1 MPSTTGRVCLWGVV
15 AAALA
20 AFTQVPAQAQIQE
33 ATLRVAAPGTNGF
46 GRPDLGTAS
55 PSAYPNWPV
64 YDTLTMINL
73 QGDVVPLLATEWR
86 STSPTTWQ
94 FKLRRDVKFH
104 NGAAFDADA
113 IVAFVTY
120 NLTGPGKGSTAGRA
134 VGAQSKIAAVRA
146 LDPHTIE
153 FTTSAPNPIVPRT
166 MAGMWVPE
174 PKAFA
179 ATTIEEFSRKPV
191 GTGSFRVTDWKEQ
204 QVSYEAFP
212 ESWRAPRV
220 RRMTM
225 VNLPERP
232 TRLQALLSNQ
242 IDIAVGM
249 SIDNIDQIVG
259 AGHKVDASPRP
270 SVMGWRVF
278 AQTKTSPFND
288 RRVRLAAN
296 MAVDRQT
303 INQNLLRGLSRPGN
317 QCAAHF
323 SAGYNPNVP
332 QYPYDPAGA
341 RKLLAEAGFASG
353 FDMTVEVVPGN
364 QTADTEIYQAVAD
377 QLTAVGI
384 RTKLQPI
391 TFPDFLKKWLVRPD
405 APSLGF
411 VGDAF
416 QNFCN
421 NNNVDALDDFS
432 TLSCQRPPAPYCD
445 QDELKLIEAAEKEF
459 DAGKRTEI
467 LHQLLQKNHDGAPMI
482 FMVEVIDIVGLSR
495 RVQGFRNEI
504 QRLSFHDVSLGN

>member
-1 MPSTTGRVCLWGVV
+1 MRAAKRWAHLVTALTAVSVGLWQGS
-15 AAALA
+15 
-20 AFTQVPAQAQIQE
+20 AQAQMQDV
-33 ATLRVAAPGTNGF
+33 TLRVAAPGTTGF

-55 PSAYPNWPV
+55 PSSYPNWPV

-73 QGDVVPLLATEWR
+73 KGEVVPVLATEWR

-94 FKLRRDVKFH
+94 FKLRRGVTFH

-113 IVAFVTY
+113 VVGFVTY
-120 NLTGPGKGSTAGRA
+120 NLTGPGKTSTAGRA
-134 VGAQSKIAAVRA
+134 VGAQSRIATVRA
-146 LDPHTIE
+146 LDSQTVE
-153 FTTSAPNPIVPRT
+153 FTTAGPNPIVPRT

-179 ATTIEEFSRKPV
+179 GMTIEEFGRQPV
-191 GTGSFRVTDWKEQ
+191 GTGPFRVVRWDRQEVT
-204 QVSYEAFP
+204 YEAYP
-212 ESWRAPRV
+212 ASWRAAKV

-225 VNLPERP
+225 VDLPERP

-259 AGHKVDASPRP
+259 AGHKIDASPRP
-270 SVMGWRVF
+270 SVMGWRMF
-278 AQTKTSPFND
+278 AQTRTSPFND

-296 MAVDRQT
+296 MAVDRER

-323 SAGYNPNVP
+323 SAGYNPSIP
-332 QYPYDPAGA
+332 QYPFDPAGA
-341 RKLLAEAGFASG
+341 RKLLAEAGFANG
-353 FDMTVEVVPGN
+353 FDMVVEIVPGN
-364 QTADTEIYQAVAD
+364 QTADTEIYQAVAE

-391 TFPDFLKKWLVRPD
+391 TFPDFLKKWLVQPD
-405 APSLGF
+405 APTLGF
-411 VGDAF
+411 AGDAF

-432 TLSCQRPPAPYCD
+432 TLSCKRPPAPYCD
-445 QDELKLIEAAEKEF
+445 QEEMKLIDAAEQEF
-459 DAGKRTEI
+459 DEGKRTAI
-467 LHQLLQKNHDGAPMI
+467 LHELLRRNHDGAPMI
-482 FMVEVIDIVGLSR
+482 FMVEVIDIIGLNK

-504 QRLSFHDVSLGN
+504 QRLSFHEVSFGN